1 MKIAERFVFAKG
13 SGGINR
19 TIWGMQGLYIRVHQV
34 ILDWGVGV
42 YNTIQLSYLWGA
54 TVASLGRSSALKRMQ
69 GLSYACTRCCS
80 SGMVVPTG
88 CYWVALIL
96 GAARVLRATPASASC
111 ALCQAGWFSQEL
123 NYSQFQLPFLLYCNI
138 FSYIVPPDHSVIFR
152 KPDLPI
158 RLILR

>member
-96 GAARVLRATPASASC
+96 GAARVLRATPASAFHARFTRPGGS
-111 ALCQAGWFSQEL
+111 LRNLFIHNFNCQFCCTAISFPTL
-123 NYSQFQLPFLLYCNI
+123 FLLI
-138 FSYIVPPDHSVIFR
+138 IRSFSENQTCQSD
-152 KPDLPI
+152 
-158 RLILR
+158 